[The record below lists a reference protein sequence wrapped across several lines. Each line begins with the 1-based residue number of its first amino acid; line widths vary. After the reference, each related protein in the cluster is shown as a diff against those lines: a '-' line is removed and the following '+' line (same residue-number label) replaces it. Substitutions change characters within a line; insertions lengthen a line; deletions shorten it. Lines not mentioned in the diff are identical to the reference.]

1 MKKIA
6 TAMLTQF
13 NQRFGDGRVETLPVK
28 MVLAAALD
36 PRTKQLAGIPAE
48 QHDMVYAE
56 LRAMLLATSAQYSA
70 DTEATASSETAAVA
84 DDDDAD
90 SEPTCLRGWW

>member
-1 MKKIA
+1 MQVQKALEGEKYVTLSLAVAAPEGAVKKIA

-13 NQRFGDGRVETLPVK
+13 NQRFGDGRVETLHVK

-48 QHDMVYAE
+48 QHNMVYTE
-56 LRAMLLATSAQYSA
+56 LCAMLLA
-70 DTEATASSETAAVA
+70 
-84 DDDDAD
+84 
-90 SEPTCLRGWW
+90 